1 MKMKRN
7 IFLVSFLTVLS
18 AMVFAQTAKVNWVTS
33 SKKIANGKYEIHF
46 TAKVPSGYHL
56 YSQFT
61 GEGPVAT
68 SFQFDKNALI
78 SLEGKVKEKG
88 KLISIDDAVWNNKQ
102 KFYSGTVDFVQI
114 VKQKTK
120 AKTNISGGI
129 EYMICDDKKCL
140 PPTTQKFNVVL
151 N

>member
-1 MKMKRN
+1 MKR
-7 IFLVSFLTVLS
+7 ILLFAIVFIGISDL
-18 AMVFAQTAKVNWVTS
+18 AFAQPAKVSWTTTA
-33 SKKIANGKYEIHF
+33 KKIAGGKYEIHF
-46 TAKVPSGYHL
+46 TAEVPRGYHI

-68 SFQFDKNALI
+68 SFSFNKNALLSI
-78 SLEGKVKEKG
+78 DGKVQEKG

-114 VKQKTK
+114 VQQKTK
-120 AKTNISGGI
+120 VKTNVSGNI
-129 EYMICDDKKCL
+129 EYMICDEKKCL
-140 PPTTQKFNVVL
+140 PPTTQEFNVAL